1 MRGFS
6 GAGVY
11 KDSMLQFSLWGIPV
25 AIHPLFWLSAFLLGG
40 GLRMEGPQ
48 GWIPVFVCIVA
59 MLVSILAHEFGHAWA
74 SRFFGGRPAVALH
87 GLGGLTHL
95 GLGGAGRKEHFL
107 ISLAGPMMGF
117 VLAFLVFLLAVF
129 THGRFPVLD
138 DWVEDMLWINIGWSL
153 FNLLPILPMDG
164 GQMLRDLVGMRHH
177 RLCCLVGG
185 ILASLLVVWA
195 VLGGQ
200 YFMAVIVLLMAIGN
214 FKGSLQIEGGVQR

>member
-6 GAGVY
+6 SEGVY
-11 KDSMLQFSLWGIPV
+11 KHNMLQFSLWGIPV

-48 GWIPVFVCIVA
+48 GWIPVFIWTVA

-87 GLGGLTHL
+87 GLGGLTQL
-95 GLGGAGRKEHFL
+95 GLGGAGRKEHFV
-107 ISLAGPMMGF
+107 ISAAGPAMG
-117 VLAFLVFLLAVF
+117 FLLAGLTTVLFFF
-129 THGRFPVLD
+129 TRGLSPVLD
-138 DWVEDMLWINIGWSL
+138 EWIEDMLWINIVWSL

-185 ILASLLVVWA
+185 ILASLLVAWA
-195 VLGGQ
+195 VLRGQ